1 MYSIS
6 HAVETVS
13 AAAAIVMDPALAQS
27 FFDGLQRVQVVTS
40 FHVVAVVV
48 FLWDYFL
55 TFSAEVDLVWN
66 SKWNTMKVLFLV
78 QRYMPFAD
86 SVFLVLYLK
95 FSNNMD
101 PLKCQQFT
109 TACSFLMVIG
119 TALSEVILTLRVWAV
134 WRRAK
139 WLTII
144 LPIGF
149 AMFWVPNLVFIHI
162 FGRSLKFITLPWEVT
177 GAQCFLVGA
186 DRILYLAYVNLLVWD
201 GDNCPVTLILIAI
214 PGYQIYRDG
223 GGSSLVNTTFR
234 DGAIFYLYL
243 FALSVVNIIVIQA
256 LPDGFGNM
264 LTILERCVHSCLT
277 SRVLLHIREHARADP
292 DVPHA
297 PRHWAD
303 GITELPRSEN
313 TSNFGNDTELV
324 DTSTI
329 IIHRSVVTEKV
340 D

>member
-1 MYSIS
+1 MLSIT
-6 HAVETVS
+6 HALETVS
-13 AAAAIVMDPALAQS
+13 STAAMIMDPAVAQS
-27 FFDGLQRVQVVTS
+27 FFDGLHRVQVVTS
-40 FHVVAVVV
+40 FNVAAVVV

-66 SKWNTMKVLFLV
+66 SKWNFMKVLFLV

-86 SVFLVLYLK
+86 SVGLVLYLK

-109 TACSFLMVIG
+109 TAFLMVIG

-134 WRRAK
+134 WRRPK
-139 WLTII
+139 WLTVS
-144 LPIGF
+144 LLIGF
-149 AMFWVPNLVFIHI
+149 AMFWIPNLVFIHV
-162 FGRSLKFITLPWEVT
+162 FGRSLQFITLPWHVT

-201 GDNCPVTLILIAI
+201 GVTLILIAI
-214 PGYQIYRDG
+214 PGYQIYRHG
-223 GGSSLVNTTFR
+223 GGSSLVTTTFR

-243 FALSVVNIIVIQA
+243 FILSVVNIIVIQA

-277 SRVLLHIREHARADP
+277 SRVLLHIREQARADP
-292 DVPHA
+292 NVLHA
-297 PRHWAD
+297 PRHWSD
-303 GITELPRSEN
+303 GITELPRSES

-329 IIHRSVVTEKV
+329 FIHRSVVTEKAG
-340 D
+340 